1 MRDPLV
7 TKNIQL
13 FEKNLAQVEAWLVNA
28 AEAMQVMLDRVENPG
43 DFAPDL
49 QRAFDLAAVQD
60 LREAMQAADKMR
72 ELVGNAALEIVDTMD
87 EAISA
92 AYVLGHETALKGEA
106 AR

>member
-1 MRDPLV
+1 VRDPLV

-13 FEKNLAQVEAWLVNA
+13 FEKNLAQVEAWLVKA

-106 AR
+106 VR

>member
-13 FEKNLAQVEAWLVNA
+13 FEKNLAQVEAWLVKA
-28 AEAMQVMLDRVENPG
+28 AEAMRVMLDRVENPG

-49 QRAFDLAAVQD
+49 QRACDLAAVQD

-106 AR
+106 VR

>member
-13 FEKNLAQVEAWLVNA
+13 FEKNLAQVEAWLVKA

-106 AR
+106 VR